1 MKLYISTTS
10 PYARK
15 CRVLLREKGLT
26 ARIEEVETHPFDST
40 PDFIDTNPLGK
51 VPAMT
56 REGATPL
63 IDSPLIC
70 EFIDTLS
77 EPRWI
82 PKSGPARWR
91 VLRFQ
96 ALADGLIDLTVAR
109 RIEVTKPD
117 CEPSKF
123 WVERQESGISRA
135 LDLLESESDKFGG
148 AVDLGAVAIAV
159 ALGYL
164 DFRYPESEWR
174 QGREGLQ
181 ALFDRWA
188 ERASFQETAPPAS

>member
-1 MKLYISTTS
+1 MKLYISETS

-26 ARIEEVETHPFDST
+26 HRIEEIVAHPFDNGA
-40 PDFIDTNPLGK
+40 DLLENNPLGK

-70 EFIDTLS
+70 DFIDAQS

-91 VLRFQ
+91 VLRFE
-96 ALADGLIDLTVAR
+96 ALADGMIDLTVAR
-109 RIEVTKPD
+109 RVELTKPD
-117 CEPSKF
+117 AEPSKF
-123 WVERQESGISRA
+123 WLERQESGIRRT

-148 AVDLGAVAIAV
+148 AVDTGAVAIAV

-164 DFRYPESEWR
+164 DFRYPESDWR
-174 QGREGLQ
+174 TGRPGLQ
-181 ALFDRWA
+181 ALFDRWS
-188 ERASFQETAPPAS
+188 ERPSFQETAPPAS